1 MYKKKKILAVI
12 PARGGSKGV
21 KLKNI
26 RKINNLPLIAYV
38 SLVLKDISMIDKCVV
53 STDSE
58 KIKKVSESYD
68 LEVPFYRPKNLSGDR
83 ISDLQVLTHTIR
95 KIEKITKEKYEII
108 VMLPPTSP
116 FRKSN
121 DVIKTIKKL
130 VNGKFDSVWTIS
142 EIDLKNHP
150 LKLLNIKN
158 ESLEYYDERGKN
170 IIARR
175 QLSNL
180 YMRNGYCYAFTR
192 ECLLD
197 KKTIKGTKTGFIIIK
212 GLPINIDTETDFK
225 LAEFL
230 VKQGGIKSA

>member
-83 ISDLQVLTHTIR
+83 ISDLQVLTTR
-95 KIEKITKEKYEII
+95 LEK
-108 VMLPPTSP
+108 
-116 FRKSN
+116 
-121 DVIKTIKKL
+121 
-130 VNGKFDSVWTIS
+130 
-142 EIDLKNHP
+142 
-150 LKLLNIKN
+150 
-158 ESLEYYDERGKN
+158 
-170 IIARR
+170 
-175 QLSNL
+175 
-180 YMRNGYCYAFTR
+180 
-192 ECLLD
+192 
-197 KKTIKGTKTGFIIIK
+197 
-212 GLPINIDTETDFK
+212 
-225 LAEFL
+225 
-230 VKQGGIKSA
+230 